1 MTTQDQ
7 HPEQEQATA
16 QLPPE
21 YRGIRGAGSAARLTR
36 LAREKKFVLPGQN
49 RPGQNRS
56 DEQDTAITS
65 TGVLTAH
72 VAEDDTD
79 GPEAG
84 PGARPDAHQAK
95 ALADETGSAART
107 TQAFVPVAD
116 SQAGDAATGAT
127 GSGDSADGQLPAVPR
142 TDETPPAAATNTG
155 TPVASIFAAAQ
166 ATQASQGMGQA
177 GSQPPAAPPV
187 PLVQARAQ
195 AQAQH
200 LPTRRPLQAPR
211 PQEGFA
217 QGAPVQENSSNVAG
231 FLSFLKSIL
240 KKGPSEQTPD
250 RSLLSQ
256 LGDLVTG
263 KRQQEVGARSM
274 TMQGQGLFAALDAP
288 LQGLT
293 PDDIRYAGDVDAA
306 YSRRPKIGARVLS
319 LTIAVF
325 FTILIIWAA
334 FSKIDEV
341 THSEGSVV
349 GSQSTQTI
357 SNLEGGILRA
367 MLVRD
372 GNTVQKGDVLAQIDN
387 EMAASSYRDAMQ
399 RSMDNVFALIRLEAE
414 LKNTEP
420 VFPKDLYTWSVE
432 YFGREVDPAMLQQAQ
447 QIIADQESVWRSRR
461 ERFRVDEDV
470 LRSQAAQREREVQ
483 EQTTHREQ
491 LIQSLALSRQQRDA
505 AKALVSRNNFSRL
518 EYLGMEQKVVELQG
532 QVDMLDATI
541 SKAQAAAAEAKH
553 RIESH
558 TAEFRAGITE
568 EINKRRV
575 ELTTLQETLAAGGD
589 RVTRTD
595 VRSPVR
601 GIIKQIYINTIGGVV
616 KPGEPIMDIVPLD
629 DTLLVE
635 ARVRPQDVAFL
646 RPGQNVMVKVTAY
659 DFSIY
664 GGLEGKLEQI
674 SADTIEGKQGEFY
687 YLVKIRTSKTYLEHN
702 NEILPIIPG
711 MIVQADI
718 LIGKKTILQY
728 LMKPILKAKQNALTE
743 R

>member
-7 HPEQEQATA
+7 HPEQQ
-16 QLPPE
+16 QDHQSSLPPE
-21 YRGIRGAGSAARLTR
+21 YKGIRGAGSAACLTR
-36 LAREKKFVLPGQN
+36 LSGEKRSALKGQTT
-49 RPGQNRS
+49 S
-56 DEQDTAITS
+56 DEQNTAITS
-65 TGVLTAH
+65 TGVLTVH
-72 VAEDDTD
+72 
-79 GPEAG
+79 
-84 PGARPDAHQAK
+84 
-95 ALADETGSAART
+95 AAWE
-107 TQAFVPVAD
+107 
-116 SQAGDAATGAT
+116 GDAAERNQADAT
-127 GSGDSADGQLPAVPR
+127 GTTDRAQGQGARVQLPAAAGEAAADNPK
-142 TDETPPAAATNTG
+142 TPPAEGTG
-155 TPVASIFAAAQ
+155 IAVANIFSAAAAQ
-166 ATQASQGMGQA
+166 KALQEAAA
-177 GSQPPAAPPV
+177 GLPGLPAQPGAGQPPAAPPV

-200 LPTRRPLQAPR
+200 LPTRRPLQAPQ

-217 QGAPVQENSSNVAG
+217 QGAPAPVSPSNAAG
-231 FLSFLKSIL
+231 FCSFLKSIL
-240 KKGPSEQTPD
+240 KKGPNEQTPD
-250 RSLLSQ
+250 RSFLSQ

-414 LKNTEP
+414 LKNSEP

-447 QIIADQESVWRSRR
+447 QIIADQKSVWHSRT

-491 LIQSLALSRQQRDA
+491 LIQSLALSKQQRDA